1 MKTRKFL
8 ALLLTCLMASSA
20 LAACNSGSTGSSS
33 GTESS
38 GAASSEAESSGEE
51 SGSTTAELTSDV
63 VNGETNQQT
72 YPLTEE
78 TVTLTYWYPNAGSMA
93 ELADFNDSYF
103 FKWYE
108 ELKSASSAILPAL
121 GYQ

>member
-8 ALLLTCLMASSA
+8 ALLLTCMIASSA

-38 GAASSEAESSGEE
+38 GATSSEAESSGEE
-51 SGSTTAELTSDV
+51 SGSTTAGLTSDV

-78 TVTLTYWYPNAGSMA
+78 TVTLLLVSQRRQYGGTGG
-93 ELADFNDSYF
+93 LQR
-103 FKWYE
+103 
-108 ELKSASSAILPAL
+108 LLL
-121 GYQ
+121 L